1 MLNRKGAKIGTSVH
15 VYVQICES
23 VYFVKLV
30 SFFFTFWHLPLCDC
44 AEVSDLVPLPYFKSF
59 L

>member
-30 SFFFTFWHLPLCDC
+30 SFFFYLLAFT
-44 AEVSDLVPLPYFKSF
+44 SM
-59 L
+59 